1 MHFNGR
7 TLFYEYQGLLF
18 TTGRWSVPMLAST
31 VIIKWKDLVIWLVDS
46 TNDMHFVYILMLQL
60 FIGAM
65 VGGRAA
71 F

>member
-1 MHFNGR
+1 
-7 TLFYEYQGLLF
+7 
-18 TTGRWSVPMLAST
+18 MLAST

-46 TNDMHFVYILMLQL
+46 TNDMHSVYILMLQL